1 MSGRGPSLDRASGS
15 FRHSERYAATAARY
29 SRALERERNVEEVT
43 RDGGGATSKG
53 GGERESLLETPDY
66 LERQRARNDSFKR
79 GCGRM
84 LVFVLVL
91 AVFGAVAAVGFDH
104 FGRNTHG
111 PTPPAPAPV
120 TTDSRQSGRVVN
132 DQPTARAAAAK
143 YSPPPTE
150 KSAETSPA
158 EVRAPSPEK
167 ETTSSSEMTPVV
179 EPTPAPKPT
188 PTSEA
193 KPTPAPKVEGAPAAK
208 PAAKPAATAS
218 KGESTDKPAAKPA
231 PKPAAT
237 ASKSESTDKPAPK
250 PASKPAATAS
260 KSESADRPVAK
271 PAPKPAAT
279 ATRDEPTLSEAARK
293 ASGTYQ
299 THESEEPSPSKDEET
314 SNVESDDEEDA
325 AAAYRSLSET
335 ELADANENDDGA
347 AEADDESARVSAS
360 EDAAT
365 FEALSLVDEA
375 VRREKQGTGGLG
387 SALLTGQKERLVHQF
402 QAS

>member
-1 MSGRGPSLDRASGS
+1 MSGRGPGLDRASGS

-29 SRALERERNVEEVT
+29 SRALERERNVEEGT

-104 FGRNTHG
+104 FGRNTLG

-120 TTDSRQSGRVVN
+120 TTDSRQSDRVVN
-132 DQPTARAAAAK
+132 DQRTSRAAAAK
-143 YSPPPTE
+143 YSSPTTE

-167 ETTSSSEMTPVV
+167 ETTSSSEMTPVE

-208 PAAKPAATAS
+208 PAP
-218 KGESTDKPAAKPA
+218 
-231 PKPAAT
+231 
-237 ASKSESTDKPAPK
+237 
-250 PASKPAATAS
+250 KPAATAS
-260 KSESADRPVAK
+260 KSESADRPAPK

-335 ELADANENDDGA
+335 ELADANENDAGA
-347 AEADDESARVSAS
+347 AEADDESARLSAS

-365 FEALSLVDEA
+365 FEALLLVDEA
-375 VRREKQGTGGLG
+375 VRGEKQGTGGLG

>member
-1 MSGRGPSLDRASGS
+1 MSGRGPGLDRASGS

-208 PAAKPAATAS
+208 PAPKPAATAS

-231 PKPAAT
+231 P
-237 ASKSESTDKPAPK
+237 
-250 PASKPAATAS
+250 KPAATAS

-365 FEALSLVDEA
+365 FEALLLVDEA
-375 VRREKQGTGGLG
+375 VRSEKQGTGGLG
-387 SALLTGQKERLVHQF
+387 SALLTGQKERLVYQF

>member
-1 MSGRGPSLDRASGS
+1 MSGRGPGLDRASGS

-143 YSPPPTE
+143 YSPPTTE

-208 PAAKPAATAS
+208 PAPKPAATAS

-237 ASKSESTDKPAPK
+237 ASKSESTDKPAP
-250 PASKPAATAS
+250 
-260 KSESADRPVAK
+260 K

>member
-1 MSGRGPSLDRASGS
+1 MSGRGPGLDRASGS

-237 ASKSESTDKPAPK
+237 ASKSES
-250 PASKPAATAS
+250 
-260 KSESADRPVAK
+260 ADRPVAK

-387 SALLTGQKERLVHQF
+387 SALLTGQKERLVYQF

>member
-1 MSGRGPSLDRASGS
+1 MSGRGPGLDRASGS

-218 KGESTDKPAAKPA
+218 KGESTDKPA
-231 PKPAAT
+231 PKPT
-237 ASKSESTDKPAPK
+237 
-250 PASKPAATAS
+250 ATAS
-260 KSESADRPVAK
+260 KSESADRPAPK

-347 AEADDESARVSAS
+347 AEADDESARLSAS

-365 FEALSLVDEA
+365 FEALLLVDEA
-375 VRREKQGTGGLG
+375 VRGEKQGTGGLG

>member
-1 MSGRGPSLDRASGS
+1 MSGRGPGLDRASGS
-15 FRHSERYAATAARY
+15 FKHSERYAATAARY

-79 GCGRM
+79 GCGRI

-104 FGRNTHG
+104 FGRNTLG

-120 TTDSRQSGRVVN
+120 TTDSRQSDRVVN
-132 DQPTARAAAAK
+132 DQRTSRAAAAK
-143 YSPPPTE
+143 YSSPTTE

-167 ETTSSSEMTPVV
+167 ETTSSSEMTPVE

-208 PAAKPAATAS
+208 PAPKPAATAS
-218 KGESTDKPAAKPA
+218 KGESADKPA

-237 ASKSESTDKPAPK
+237 ASKSESADRPAPK
-250 PASKPAATAS
+250 PRA
-260 KSESADRPVAK
+260 E
-271 PAPKPAAT
+271 
-279 ATRDEPTLSEAARK
+279 TR
-293 ASGTYQ
+293 G
-299 THESEEPSPSKDEET
+299 
-314 SNVESDDEEDA
+314 
-325 AAAYRSLSET
+325 
-335 ELADANENDDGA
+335 DG
-347 AEADDESARVSAS
+347 D
-360 EDAAT
+360 
-365 FEALSLVDEA
+365 
-375 VRREKQGTGGLG
+375 QG
-387 SALLTGQKERLVHQF
+387 
-402 QAS
+402 

>member
-1 MSGRGPSLDRASGS
+1 MSGRGPGLDRASGS

-120 TTDSRQSGRVVN
+120 TTDSRQSDRVVH
-132 DQPTARAAAAK
+132 DQPTSRAAAAK
-143 YSPPPTE
+143 YSSPTTE

-193 KPTPAPKVEGAPAAK
+193 KPTPAPKGP
-208 PAAKPAATAS
+208 
-218 KGESTDKPAAKPA
+218 DKPAAKPA

-250 PASKPAATAS
+250 PAPKPAATAS

-387 SALLTGQKERLVHQF
+387 SALLTGQKERLVYQF

>member
-1 MSGRGPSLDRASGS
+1 MSGRGPGLDRASGS
-15 FRHSERYAATAARY
+15 FRHSDRYAATAARY

-104 FGRNTHG
+104 FGRNTLG

-120 TTDSRQSGRVVN
+120 TTDSRQSDRVVN
-132 DQPTARAAAAK
+132 DQRTSRAAAAK
-143 YSPPPTE
+143 YSSPTTE

-158 EVRAPSPEK
+158 EVRAPRPEK
-167 ETTSSSEMTPVV
+167 ETTSSSEMTHVE
-179 EPTPAPKPT
+179 EPTPAPKPK

-193 KPTPAPKVEGAPAAK
+193 KPTPAPKVEGAPA
-208 PAAKPAATAS
+208 
-218 KGESTDKPAAKPA
+218 
-231 PKPAAT
+231 
-237 ASKSESTDKPAPK
+237 
-250 PASKPAATAS
+250 
-260 KSESADRPVAK
+260 AK

-347 AEADDESARVSAS
+347 AEADDESARLSAS

-365 FEALSLVDEA
+365 FEALLLVDEA

>member
-1 MSGRGPSLDRASGS
+1 MSGRGPGLDRASGS

-29 SRALERERNVEEVT
+29 SRALERERNVEEVA

-104 FGRNTHG
+104 FGRNTLG
-111 PTPPAPAPV
+111 PTPPTPAPV

-132 DQPTARAAAAK
+132 DRPTARAAAAK
-143 YSPPPTE
+143 YSKYSPPPTE
-150 KSAETSPA
+150 SAETSPA
-158 EVRAPSPEK
+158 EVPAPSPEE

-179 EPTPAPKPT
+179 EPTPAPKPK

-193 KPTPAPKVEGAPAAK
+193 KPTPAPKVEG
-208 PAAKPAATAS
+208 T
-218 KGESTDKPAAKPA
+218 PAAKPA

-237 ASKSESTDKPAPK
+237 ASKGESTDRPAP
-250 PASKPAATAS
+250 
-260 KSESADRPVAK
+260 K

-293 ASGTYQ
+293 ASGTHQ
-299 THESEEPSPSKDEET
+299 THENEEPSPSKDEET
-314 SNVESDDEEDA
+314 SNVESDDEEEA

-347 AEADDESARVSAS
+347 AEADDESARLSAS
-360 EDAAT
+360 EDTAT
-365 FEALSLVDEA
+365 SEALLLVEEA

>member
-1 MSGRGPSLDRASGS
+1 MSGRGPGLDRASGS

-218 KGESTDKPAAKPA
+218 K
-231 PKPAAT
+231 
-237 ASKSESTDKPAPK
+237 
-250 PASKPAATAS
+250 
-260 KSESADRPVAK
+260 SESADRPVAK

>member
-1 MSGRGPSLDRASGS
+1 MSGRGPGLDRASGS

-193 KPTPAPKVEGAPAAK
+193 KPTPTPKVEGAPAAK
-208 PAAKPAATAS
+208 PAPKPAATAS

-231 PKPAAT
+231 P
-237 ASKSESTDKPAPK
+237 
-250 PASKPAATAS
+250 KPAATAS

>member
-1 MSGRGPSLDRASGS
+1 MSGRGPGLDRASGS

-91 AVFGAVAAVGFDH
+91 TVFGAVAAVGFDH

-231 PKPAAT
+231 P
-237 ASKSESTDKPAPK
+237 
-250 PASKPAATAS
+250 KPAATAS

>member
-1 MSGRGPSLDRASGS
+1 MSGRGPGLDRASGS

-237 ASKSESTDKPAPK
+237 ASKSES
-250 PASKPAATAS
+250 
-260 KSESADRPVAK
+260 ADRPVAK

>member
-1 MSGRGPSLDRASGS
+1 MSGRSPGLDRASGS

-29 SRALERERNVEEVT
+29 SRALERERNVEEVA

-84 LVFVLVL
+84 LVFMLVL

-104 FGRNTHG
+104 FGRNTLG

-132 DQPTARAAAAK
+132 DRPTARAAAKYSK

-150 KSAETSPA
+150 SAETSPA
-158 EVRAPSPEK
+158 EVPAPSPEE

-179 EPTPAPKPT
+179 EPTPAPKPK

-193 KPTPAPKVEGAPAAK
+193 KPTPAPKVEGTPAPK
-208 PAAKPAATAS
+208 PAPKPAATAS
-218 KGESTDKPAAKPA
+218 KGESTDKPAPKPA
-231 PKPAAT
+231 PK
-237 ASKSESTDKPAPK
+237 
-250 PASKPAATAS
+250 
-260 KSESADRPVAK
+260 
-271 PAPKPAAT
+271 
-279 ATRDEPTLSEAARK
+279 
-293 ASGTYQ
+293 
-299 THESEEPSPSKDEET
+299 PSPSKDEET
-314 SNVESDDEEDA
+314 SNVESDDEEEA

-335 ELADANENDDGA
+335 ESADANENDDGA
-347 AEADDESARVSAS
+347 AEADDESARLSAS

-365 FEALSLVDEA
+365 SEALLLVDEA

>member
-1 MSGRGPSLDRASGS
+1 MSGRGPGLDRASGS

-104 FGRNTHG
+104 FGRNTLG

-120 TTDSRQSGRVVN
+120 TTDSRQSDRVVN
-132 DQPTARAAAAK
+132 DQPTSRAAAAK
-143 YSPPPTE
+143 YSSPTTE

-167 ETTSSSEMTPVV
+167 ETTSSSEMTPVE

-218 KGESTDKPAAKPA
+218 KGESTDKPAPKPA
-231 PKPAAT
+231 P
-237 ASKSESTDKPAPK
+237 
-250 PASKPAATAS
+250 KPAATAS

-347 AEADDESARVSAS
+347 AEADDESARLSAS

-365 FEALSLVDEA
+365 FEALLLVDEA

>member
-1 MSGRGPSLDRASGS
+1 MSGRSPGLDRASGS

-29 SRALERERNVEEVT
+29 SRALERERNVEEVA

-104 FGRNTHG
+104 FGRNTLG

-132 DQPTARAAAAK
+132 DRPTARAAAAK
-143 YSPPPTE
+143 YSKYSPPPTE
-150 KSAETSPA
+150 SAETSPA
-158 EVRAPSPEK
+158 EVPAPSPEE

-179 EPTPAPKPT
+179 EPTPAPKPK

-193 KPTPAPKVEGAPAAK
+193 KPTPAPKVEG
-208 PAAKPAATAS
+208 T
-218 KGESTDKPAAKPA
+218 PA
-231 PKPAAT
+231 P
-237 ASKSESTDKPAPK
+237 
-250 PASKPAATAS
+250 
-260 KSESADRPVAK
+260 K

-314 SNVESDDEEDA
+314 SNVESDDEEEA

-347 AEADDESARVSAS
+347 AEADDESARLSAS

-365 FEALSLVDEA
+365 SEALLLVDEA

>member
-1 MSGRGPSLDRASGS
+1 MSGRGPGLDRASGS

-120 TTDSRQSGRVVN
+120 TTDSRQSDRVVN
-132 DQPTARAAAAK
+132 DQPTSRAAAAK
-143 YSPPPTE
+143 YSSPTTE

-231 PKPAAT
+231 P
-237 ASKSESTDKPAPK
+237 
-250 PASKPAATAS
+250 KPAATAS

-347 AEADDESARVSAS
+347 AEADDESARLSAS

-365 FEALSLVDEA
+365 FEALLLVDEA

>member
-1 MSGRGPSLDRASGS
+1 MSGRGPGLDRASGS

-143 YSPPPTE
+143 YSPPTTE

-208 PAAKPAATAS
+208 PA
-218 KGESTDKPAAKPA
+218 

-250 PASKPAATAS
+250 PAPKPAATAS

>member
-1 MSGRGPSLDRASGS
+1 MSGRGPGLDRASGS

-208 PAAKPAATAS
+208 PAPKPAATAS

-231 PKPAAT
+231 P
-237 ASKSESTDKPAPK
+237 
-250 PASKPAATAS
+250 KPAATAS

-387 SALLTGQKERLVHQF
+387 SALLTGQKERLVYQF

>member
-1 MSGRGPSLDRASGS
+1 MSGRGPGLDRASGS

-179 EPTPAPKPT
+179 EPVSYTHLTLPT
-188 PTSEA
+188 
-193 KPTPAPKVEGAPAAK
+193 KRIV
-208 PAAKPAATAS
+208 
-218 KGESTDKPAAKPA
+218 
-231 PKPAAT
+231 
-237 ASKSESTDKPAPK
+237 
-250 PASKPAATAS
+250 
-260 KSESADRPVAK
+260 
-271 PAPKPAAT
+271 
-279 ATRDEPTLSEAARK
+279 
-293 ASGTYQ
+293 
-299 THESEEPSPSKDEET
+299 
-314 SNVESDDEEDA
+314 
-325 AAAYRSLSET
+325 
-335 ELADANENDDGA
+335 
-347 AEADDESARVSAS
+347 
-360 EDAAT
+360 
-365 FEALSLVDEA
+365 
-375 VRREKQGTGGLG
+375 
-387 SALLTGQKERLVHQF
+387 
-402 QAS
+402 

>member
-1 MSGRGPSLDRASGS
+1 MSGRGPGLDRASGS

-53 GGERESLLETPDY
+53 VGERESLLETPDY

-104 FGRNTHG
+104 FGRNTLG

-120 TTDSRQSGRVVN
+120 TTDSRQSDRVVN
-132 DQPTARAAAAK
+132 DQRTSRAAAAK
-143 YSPPPTE
+143 YSSPTTE

-167 ETTSSSEMTPVV
+167 ETTSSSEMTPVE

-193 KPTPAPKVEGAPAAK
+193 KPTPAAK
-208 PAAKPAATAS
+208 PAPKPAATAS
-218 KGESTDKPAAKPA
+218 KGESTDKPA
-231 PKPAAT
+231 PKPT
-237 ASKSESTDKPAPK
+237 
-250 PASKPAATAS
+250 ATAS
-260 KSESADRPVAK
+260 KSESADKPAAK
-271 PAPKPAAT
+271 PAPKPA
-279 ATRDEPTLSEAARK
+279 
-293 ASGTYQ
+293 
-299 THESEEPSPSKDEET
+299 SKDEET

-325 AAAYRSLSET
+325 AAAYRS
-335 ELADANENDDGA
+335 
-347 AEADDESARVSAS
+347 
-360 EDAAT
+360 
-365 FEALSLVDEA
+365 
-375 VRREKQGTGGLG
+375 
-387 SALLTGQKERLVHQF
+387 
-402 QAS
+402 

>member
-1 MSGRGPSLDRASGS
+1 MSGRGPGLDRASGS

-104 FGRNTHG
+104 FGRNTLG

-120 TTDSRQSGRVVN
+120 TTDSRQSDRVVN
-132 DQPTARAAAAK
+132 DQRTSRAAAAK
-143 YSPPPTE
+143 YSSPTTE

-167 ETTSSSEMTPVV
+167 ETTSSSEMTPVE

-208 PAAKPAATAS
+208 PAPKPAATAS
-218 KGESTDKPAAKPA
+218 KSESADRPAAKPA

-237 ASKSESTDKPAPK
+237 ASKSES
-250 PASKPAATAS
+250 
-260 KSESADRPVAK
+260 ADRPAPK

-347 AEADDESARVSAS
+347 AEADDESARLSAS

-365 FEALSLVDEA
+365 FEALLLVDEA
-375 VRREKQGTGGLG
+375 VRGEKQGTGGLG

>member
-1 MSGRGPSLDRASGS
+1 MSGRGPGLDRASGS

-104 FGRNTHG
+104 FGRNTLG

-120 TTDSRQSGRVVN
+120 TTDSRQSDRVVN
-132 DQPTARAAAAK
+132 DQRTSRAAAAK
-143 YSPPPTE
+143 YSSPTTE

-167 ETTSSSEMTPVV
+167 ETTSSSEMTPVE

-208 PAAKPAATAS
+208 PAPKPAATAS
-218 KGESTDKPAAKPA
+218 KGESTDKPAPKPAATASKSESADRPAAKPA

-237 ASKSESTDKPAPK
+237 ASKSES
-250 PASKPAATAS
+250 
-260 KSESADRPVAK
+260 ADRPAPK

-314 SNVESDDEEDA
+314 SNVESDDEEDP

-347 AEADDESARVSAS
+347 AEADDESARLSAS

-365 FEALSLVDEA
+365 FEALLLVDEA
-375 VRREKQGTGGLG
+375 VRGEKQGTGGLG